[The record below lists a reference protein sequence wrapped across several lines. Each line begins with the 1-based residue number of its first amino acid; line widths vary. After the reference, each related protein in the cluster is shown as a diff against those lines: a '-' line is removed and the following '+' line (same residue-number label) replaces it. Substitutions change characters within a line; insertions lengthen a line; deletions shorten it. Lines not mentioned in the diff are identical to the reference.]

1 MLDEKERECLNQ
13 LTQKTIWASSAW
25 QHDGL
30 TDMLRDLQ
38 ARGLVGCRNR
48 DGQAADPL
56 DVDDGAYW
64 FITDRGRAALSTQ
77 T

>member
-13 LTQKTIWASSAW
+13 LTQNPIWASSAW
-25 QHDGL
+25 QHEGL

-64 FITDRGRAALSTQ
+64 FITDRGRAALSLQ
-77 T
+77 A